1 MTDPISPNVHFNG
14 ASPGIEPFSASTAQR
29 LSGAEPTQARATVD
43 ALTAPQL
50 QGLREEVEAMPV
62 AEREGLAHHLAGTLD
77 APQLRKL
84 ETAFG
89 RDAIA
94 AAVERRSG
102 PEVREAYAEGAGS
115 EGADNDGVGGGLA
128 EAADG
133 LIGRLK
139 DWLGLDDARGD
150 TEEISA
156 TVVNPDTGEVN
167 DARWTVDDEGRPIHA
182 EGTLRTVFSGI
193 ERSDE
198 ETEAQRTAADRGVD
212 GDQGGHVFG
221 HRFVTDQGLK
231 NLFPQNG
238 NFNMGAY
245 KTLENEWAAWVD
257 QGMEVRISID
267 LTPREADRPDRVR
280 ISYDVIDPADG
291 DRVYDQRVTFENRAG
306 QSYDRVETGQMD
318 DLIEAAS

>member
-1 MTDPISPNVHFNG
+1 MTDPISPNVRLDG
-14 ASPGIEPFSASTAQR
+14 ALPGIEPPAASTAQA
-29 LSGAEPTQARATVD
+29 LSSADPAQVRTVVD

-50 QGLREEVEAMPV
+50 DSLRSEVEALPV
-62 AEREGLAHHLAGTLD
+62 AERETLANELAGKLE

-84 ETAFG
+84 EAAFG
-89 RDAIA
+89 RDGIA

-102 PEVREAYAEGAGS
+102 PEVRTAY
-115 EGADNDGVGGGLA
+115 A
-128 EAADG
+128 EAADNGLADSAEG

-139 DWLGLDDARGD
+139 DWLGLDGVRGD

-193 ERSDE
+193 ERSDD
-198 ETEAQRTAADRGVD
+198 ETQAQRTAADRGVD

-257 QGMEVRISID
+257 KGMDVRISID
-267 LTPREADRPDRVR
+267 LTPRDADRPDRVR

-291 DRVYDQRVTFENRAG
+291 GRVYDQRVTFENRAG
-306 QSYDRVETGQMD
+306 QSYDRVDAGQMD
-318 DLIEAAS
+318 DLIAAAS

>member
-1 MTDPISPNVHFNG
+1 MTDPISPNVRLNG
-14 ASPGIEPFSASTAQR
+14 SSPGIEPPAASTAAQI
-29 LSGAEPTQARATVD
+29 LSSADPAQARGVVD

-50 QGLREEVEAMPV
+50 SGLRSEVEAMPV
-62 AEREGLAHHLAGTLD
+62 AERETLANELAGKLD

-84 ETAFG
+84 EAAFG
-89 RDAIA
+89 RDGIA
-94 AAVERRSG
+94 AAVDRRSG
-102 PEVREAYAEGAGS
+102 PEVRAAYAEGAGN
-115 EGADNDGVGGGLA
+115 ADD
-128 EAADG
+128 DG

-139 DWLGLDDARGD
+139 DWLGLSDRARGE

-193 ERSDE
+193 ERSDD
-198 ETEAQRTAADRGVD
+198 ETQAQRTAADRGVE

-257 QGMEVRISID
+257 KGMDVRISID
-267 LTPREADRPDRVR
+267 LSPREADRPDRVR

-291 DRVYDQRVTFENRAG
+291 GRVYDQRVTFENRAG
-306 QSYDRVETGQMD
+306 QSYDRVDVGQMD
-318 DLIEAAS
+318 DLIAAAS